1 VADTS
6 KDAAPLATEE
16 LSEAES
22 KTSGLRHLKNSYI
35 TIISTIVILLIWEV
49 LGRQINPL
57 FASFPTAIAEAGWK
71 MLLDGNIITAFIT
84 SVQPLIVGYALAA
97 VVGIPIGL
105 LVGRYRVLEAAFGIY
120 ITAGYATPLV
130 ALVPLFVLWFGL
142 GFAVKVAIIFSL
154 TIFPIIINT
163 WAGVQSV
170 PKSKIEV
177 GTAFVASQ
185 SQIMR
190 KIVVPATIPHIMT
203 GLRLGVGRGVIGM
216 VIAEFFTAISGLGA
230 LIIQTGNS
238 FKTADMFVPIIVV
251 MALGIGLTALVG
263 VLERKVAPWHRSVTG
278 R

>member
-6 KDAAPLATEE
+6 KDAAPLAAKE

-22 KTSGLRHLKNSYI
+22 KTSGLWHLKNSYI

-57 FASFPTAIAEAGWK
+57 FASFPTAIAEAGWE
-71 MLLDGNIITAFIT
+71 MLLDGSIITGFIT

-105 LVGRYRVLEAAFGIY
+105 LVGRYSVLEAAFGIY

-142 GFAVKVAIIFSL
+142 GFTVKVAIIFSL

-170 PKSKIEV
+170 PKSLIEV

-230 LIIQTGNS
+230 IIIQTGNS
-238 FKTADMFVPIIVV
+238 FKTADMFVPIIVI

>member
-6 KDAAPLATEE
+6 KDAAPLAAKE

-22 KTSGLRHLKNSYI
+22 KTSGLWHLKNSYI

-57 FASFPTAIAEAGWK
+57 FASFPTAIAEAGWE
-71 MLLDGNIITAFIT
+71 MLLDGSIITAFIT

-105 LVGRYRVLEAAFGIY
+105 LVGRYGVLEAAFGIY

-142 GFAVKVAIIFSL
+142 GFTVKVAIIFSL

-170 PKSKIEV
+170 PKSLIEV

-230 LIIQTGNS
+230 IIIQTGNS
-238 FKTADMFVPIIVV
+238 FKTADMFVPIIVI

>member
-6 KDAAPLATEE
+6 KDAAPLAAKE

-22 KTSGLRHLKNSYI
+22 KTSGLWHLKNSYI

-57 FASFPTAIAEAGWK
+57 FASFPTAIAEAGWE
-71 MLLDGNIITAFIT
+71 MLLDGSIITGFIT

-105 LVGRYRVLEAAFGIY
+105 LVGRYGVLEAAFGIY

-142 GFAVKVAIIFSL
+142 GFTVKVAIIFSL

-170 PKSKIEV
+170 PKSMIEV

-230 LIIQTGNS
+230 IIIQTGNS
-238 FKTADMFVPIIVV
+238 FKTADMFVPIIVI

>member
-22 KTSGLRHLKNSYI
+22 KTSGLWHLKNSYI

-49 LGRQINPL
+49 FGRQINPL
-57 FASFPTAIAEAGWK
+57 FASFPTAIAEAGWE
-71 MLLDGNIITAFIT
+71 MLLDGSIITAFIT
-84 SVQPLIVGYALAA
+84 SVQPLIVGFALAA

-105 LVGRYRVLEAAFGIY
+105 LVGRYSVLEAAFGIY

-170 PKSKIEV
+170 PKSMIEV

-230 LIIQTGNS
+230 IIIQTSNS

>member
-1 VADTS
+1 MADTS
-6 KDAAPLATEE
+6 KDAAPLAAKE

-22 KTSGLRHLKNSYI
+22 KTSGLWHLKNSYI

-57 FASFPTAIAEAGWK
+57 FASFPTAIAEAGWE
-71 MLLDGNIITAFIT
+71 MLLDGSIITGFIT

-105 LVGRYRVLEAAFGIY
+105 LVGRYGVLEAAFGIY

-142 GFAVKVAIIFSL
+142 GFTVKVAIIFSL

-170 PKSKIEV
+170 PKSLIEV

-230 LIIQTGNS
+230 IIIQTGNS

>member
-6 KDAAPLATEE
+6 KDAAPLAAKE

-22 KTSGLRHLKNSYI
+22 KTSGLWHLKNSYI

-57 FASFPTAIAEAGWK
+57 FASFPTAIAEAGWE
-71 MLLDGNIITAFIT
+71 MLLDGSIITGFIT

-105 LVGRYRVLEAAFGIY
+105 LVGRYGVLEAAFGIY

-142 GFAVKVAIIFSL
+142 GFTVKVAIIFSL

-170 PKSKIEV
+170 PKSLIEV

-190 KIVVPATIPHIMT
+190 KIVVPAAIPHIMT

-230 LIIQTGNS
+230 IIIQTGNS
-238 FKTADMFVPIIVV
+238 FKTADMFVPIIVI

>member
-6 KDAAPLATEE
+6 KDAAPLAAKE

-22 KTSGLRHLKNSYI
+22 KTSGLWHLKNSYI

-57 FASFPTAIAEAGWK
+57 FASFPTAIAEAGWE
-71 MLLDGNIITAFIT
+71 MLLDGSIITGFIT

-105 LVGRYRVLEAAFGIY
+105 LVGRYGVLEAAFGIY

-142 GFAVKVAIIFSL
+142 GFTVKVAIIFSL

-170 PKSKIEV
+170 PKSLIEV

-230 LIIQTGNS
+230 IIIQTGNS
-238 FKTADMFVPIIVV
+238 FKTADMFVPIIVI